1 MTILSIRQFTGEIPN
16 LPTDRLPDGAAQFA
30 QNCDFTAQELRPL
43 QSLGTHYTTG
53 AGAQPCR
60 AVFTADGSKFFA
72 WDTPTRAFLAPTI
85 DDVHGRVYYNTE
97 GNGLRVSQQSAMYEK
112 TANPRPPAAGT
123 SWSVGVKAPE
133 AVTSTVSVGF
143 SVEFFVQTLRY
154 GVPVKES
161 AVTSSSVV
169 SPGVTY
175 DVTIPAD
182 ALSATVGV
190 VGKEPEVGVV
200 DVTSTATMTGGSEG
214 VPIGAQVS
222 SKEEFAEFFAGDG
235 ALTCTENTLVGSVPT
250 SFPVSAGTKGWL
262 VAKTFAG
269 SFALY
274 IVDSS
279 GSARLNNPTSITYKG
294 ASVSSVEALYNAMKT
309 VSVTSADGVSIRFRA
324 KVYDPDTSVVYFDGT
339 CPHVTTAAPLTFTV
353 TIPKFSTLAGTSV
366 GDSQIVTVAYV
377 AVAINIWGEES
388 APSPPLLVDSRAGL
402 TSVDLSVAH
411 TPDSDEVPLA
421 GMLFYRTYPGLSG
434 DNTSYFLI
442 NPTPVVGSGGVYT
455 YTDAS
460 VEPQTSTILASN
472 QAEWAQAPDN
482 LKFLTYVGNGSFCGS
497 VGKTLYVSEPYRP
510 HAWAYQLGLPYDIV
524 GIIAVEGG
532 VLATTTLHPYV
543 IYGAHPSQY
552 SQQKLMAEQA
562 GWSNT
567 ALAHIEGAAVFA
579 SNDGLVR
586 VAGGQASITESQRLF
601 RRKDWRAMYGAVKNN
616 LRLEQHDGRLLGIV
630 DPG

>member
-97 GNGLRVSQQSAMYEK
+97 GNGLRVSQQSAMYDK
-112 TANPRPPAAGT
+112 TANPRPPAAGS

-133 AVTSTVSVGF
+133 TVNSTVSVGF

-154 GVPVKES
+154 GVLVKES

-175 DVTIPAD
+175 DVTVPAD

-190 VGKEPEVGVV
+190 VGKEPEVGIV
-200 DVTSTATMTGGSEG
+200 DVNSTASIAGGSEG
-214 VPIGAQVS
+214 VPISVS
-222 SKEEFAEFFAGDG
+222 VANIERFAEYFVGDKQLTVTYEQVLSGIPNPVTVTLGQKEWVVSKTFNGGYLLHRVFAG
-235 ALTCTENTLVGSVPT
+235 
-250 SFPVSAGTKGWL
+250 
-262 VAKTFAG
+262 
-269 SFALY
+269 
-274 IVDSS
+274 
-279 GSARLNNPTSITYKG
+279 GSAVAVAASSIVYNG
-294 ASVSSVEALYNAMKT
+294 APVASLEALYNAMKT
-309 VSVTSADGVSIRFRA
+309 TSVTSADGVSIRFRA

-388 APSPPLLVDSRAGL
+388 APSAPLLVDSRAGL
-402 TSVDLSVAH
+402 TSVALSVTH

-460 VEPQTSTILASN
+460 VEPPTSSVLASN

-482 LKFLTYVGNGSFCGS
+482 LKFLTYVGNGSFCGA

-601 RRKDWRAMYGAVKNN
+601 RRKDWRGMYGAVKNN

>member
-1 MTILSIRQFTGEIPN
+1 MTILSIRTFTGEIPN

-97 GNGLRVSQQSAMYEK
+97 GNGLRVSQQSAMYDK

-154 GVPVKES
+154 GVLVKES

-175 DVTIPAD
+175 DVTVPAD

-235 ALTCTENTLVGSVPT
+235 ALTCTENTFLGSIPT

-262 VAKTFAG
+262 VANTFAG

-294 ASVSSVEALYNAMKT
+294 TAYASVESLYNAMKT
-309 VSVTSADGVSIRFRA
+309 TSVTSADGVSIRFRA
-324 KVYDPDTSVVYFDGT
+324 KV
-339 CPHVTTAAPLTFTV
+339 
-353 TIPKFSTLAGTSV
+353 
-366 GDSQIVTVAYV
+366 
-377 AVAINIWGEES
+377 
-388 APSPPLLVDSRAGL
+388 
-402 TSVDLSVAH
+402 
-411 TPDSDEVPLA
+411 
-421 GMLFYRTYPGLSG
+421 
-434 DNTSYFLI
+434 
-442 NPTPVVGSGGVYT
+442 
-455 YTDAS
+455 
-460 VEPQTSTILASN
+460 
-472 QAEWAQAPDN
+472 
-482 LKFLTYVGNGSFCGS
+482 
-497 VGKTLYVSEPYRP
+497 
-510 HAWAYQLGLPYDIV
+510 
-524 GIIAVEGG
+524 
-532 VLATTTLHPYV
+532 
-543 IYGAHPSQY
+543 
-552 SQQKLMAEQA
+552 
-562 GWSNT
+562 
-567 ALAHIEGAAVFA
+567 
-579 SNDGLVR
+579 
-586 VAGGQASITESQRLF
+586 
-601 RRKDWRAMYGAVKNN
+601 
-616 LRLEQHDGRLLGIV
+616 
-630 DPG
+630 